1 MLKGIDEA
9 LAFQATALKLRTERQ
24 QLLAANIANADTPHY
39 KAVDLNF
46 AQALREA
53 TAPNQ
58 APSTARLN
66 VTATGHRLD
75 NGTANLLYHVP
86 NQPNIDGNTVDLDIE
101 RAKFADNAIRYEAAV
116 KVLTQQ
122 IRGLLAAIQG

>member
-39 KAVDLNF
+39 KAVDMDF

-53 TAPNQ
+53 AAPNQ
-58 APSTARLN
+58 ARSTARLN
-66 VTATGHRLD
+66 LTAAGHRHD
-75 NGTANLLYHVP
+75 NGTAGLLYHVP